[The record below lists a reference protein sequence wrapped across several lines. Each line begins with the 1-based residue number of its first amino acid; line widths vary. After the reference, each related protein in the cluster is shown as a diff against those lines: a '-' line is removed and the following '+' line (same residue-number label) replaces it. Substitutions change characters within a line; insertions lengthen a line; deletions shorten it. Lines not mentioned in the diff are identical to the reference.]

1 MLTSLTSATR
11 RWLIVVLSSTAP
23 ALTGCGKTT
32 APEPL
37 MTDAEAAAL
46 VQGLYGGE
54 LLVHGEIF
62 HLGPYPAPVLLP
74 DPLVNATIPC
84 ADGGGATFKGV
95 AASRLHTG
103 QVTAEVSGSLA
114 AKNCAFRSDGLRL
127 VVDSDGLAQSIRVT
141 LVPRLASILLEAE
154 SAGTLDWA
162 AGQRSGRCEVA
173 NVVTSRIALEVVS
186 RGAAPVAQI
195 SGTVCGRE
203 IDRELLLVAGS

>member
-1 MLTSLTSATR
+1 MPTSLASETC
-11 RWLIVVLSSTAP
+11 RWLIVMLSLTSL
-23 ALTGCGKTT
+23 ALTGCGETT

-62 HLGPYPAPVLLP
+62 HLGPYPAPVQLP
-74 DPLVNATIPC
+74 GPLVNTTIPC
-84 ADGGGATFKGV
+84 ADGGDATFKGV
-95 AASRLHTG
+95 AASKLHAG

-114 AKNCAFRSDGLRL
+114 ARGCAFRSDGLGL
-127 VVDSDGLAQSIRVT
+127 VVDSDGLAQSIRVS

-154 SAGTLDWA
+154 SSGTLGWA
-162 AGQRSGRCEVA
+162 AGQRSGRCELA
-173 NVVTSRIALEVVS
+173 NMVTSRIPLEALW
-186 RGAAPVAQI
+186 RGAAPVAQV

-203 IDRELLLVAGS
+203 IDQELHLVAGS